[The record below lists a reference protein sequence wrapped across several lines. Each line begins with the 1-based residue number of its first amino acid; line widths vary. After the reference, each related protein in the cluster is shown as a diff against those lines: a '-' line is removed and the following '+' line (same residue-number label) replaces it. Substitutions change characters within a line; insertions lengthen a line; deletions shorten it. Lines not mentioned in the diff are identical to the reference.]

1 MSGYQLWGLGKPH
14 TNSDTIE
21 TDLDKLCLG
30 RIQSGRTIS
39 AAISSGGIAVHPNA
53 DLLPWLWGVLPLWG
67 ECKAWIWCTSPD
79 QNFQAQDL

>member
-30 RIQSGRTIS
+30 RIQSGGTIS
-39 AAISSGGIAVHPNA
+39 APISSSGIAVHPSGLTSVA
-53 DLLPWLWGVLPLWG
+53 LGRVAPVGGV
-67 ECKAWIWCTSPD
+67 
-79 QNFQAQDL
+79 